1 MAGGDDQYPSEV
13 GAEGIDR
20 PQDPI
25 VTSLRPDPAQPPEPV
40 LRMSGFLGDSDR
52 PGFRRLYF
60 TRSVNYYAEFRVEDV
75 VHMAAIPANAAPFL
89 GDEATRVALRRGAT
103 IEYTRTR
110 TGRPL
115 DQFDLDVQLGRA
127 VSVEE
132 KKALADGPIE
142 SITCWVTCSGPGFTC
157 YMSCC
162 PIP

>member
-60 TRSVNYYAEFRVEDV
+60 TRSVRLLRGV
-75 VHMAAIPANAAPFL
+75 P
-89 GDEATRVALRRGAT
+89 RRGR
-103 IEYTRTR
+103 RTHGGHPGER
-110 TGRPL
+110 G
-115 DQFDLDVQLGRA
+115 A
-127 VSVEE
+127 V
-132 KKALADGPIE
+132 LR
-142 SITCWVTCSGPGFTC
+142 
-157 YMSCC
+157 
-162 PIP
+162 